1 MKLIINADD
10 FGLSKSITDGII
22 SGIIGGGIT
31 STSIMANMPY
41 AKYALEEAVKNN
53 INCIGLHVNLTVGKP
68 ILKNE
73 NLTDENGVFY
83 YNKSQINNE
92 KLTYQ
97 DAYNEIMA
105 QFEFVTRESGGQ
117 IKVDHIDTHH
127 HLRENSEI
135 RRAINDICKKFD
147 LPIRKDKNDS
157 DLKSPDYLF
166 HNFTIENVNIE
177 TLKSFVEAYKS
188 TDKIFE
194 IVTHP
199 GYVDDYTKTV
209 TSYLDRDKEL
219 AVLKE
224 AFALGVYE
232 GVQLISYRE
241 F

>member
-135 RRAINDICKKFD
+135 RHAINDICKKFD

>member
-199 GYVDDYTKTV
+199 GYIDDYTKTV

>member
-1 MKLIINADD
+1 
-10 FGLSKSITDGII
+10 
-22 SGIIGGGIT
+22 
-31 STSIMANMPY
+31 MPY

>member
-1 MKLIINADD
+1 
-10 FGLSKSITDGII
+10 
-22 SGIIGGGIT
+22 
-31 STSIMANMPY
+31 MANMPY